1 MRLPNDSQRH
11 AIYGQTGS
19 GKTVGGLYWL
29 SRRDFDKKPW
39 LIINAKADPNIAKI
53 PRLEQIGIRDAPP
66 KQPGLYE
73 VRPLPAHDEPYLTEM
88 MWKIWDRG
96 KFGLFVDE
104 AYRIPRLDPAFNAI
118 LTQGRS
124 KRIPVIMLAQR
135 PAYVPPFF
143 MSEADFHQVYHLTNP
158 ADIKRIKEW
167 VPPIGPTRRDFHSQ
181 FYDVANGT
189 LTYLAP
195 VPPEAEIMD
204 RFDLRMP
211 RRIRHL
217 EGFARNVRHSGDQR
231 HKRA

>member
-39 LIINAKADPNIAKI
+39 LIIDYKGDPGIAKI
-53 PRLEQIGIRDAPP
+53 PRLEQIGVKDSVP
-66 KQPGLYE
+66 KHPGLYV
-73 VRPLPAHDEPYLTEM
+73 VRPLPSHDEPLITDM
-88 MWKIWDRG
+88 LWKLWDRG
-96 KFGLFVDE
+96 KTGLFVDE
-104 AYRIPRLDPAFNAI
+104 AYRIPSRDPAFNAV

-124 KRIPVIMLAQR
+124 KRIPVIALAQR
-135 PAYVPPFF
+135 PSWLSPFF
-143 MSEADFHQVYHLTNP
+143 MSEADFHQVYHLQNP

-167 VPPIGPTRRDFHSQ
+167 VPEFSGSRRDYHSQ
-181 FYDVANGT
+181 FYDVANGS

-195 VPPEAEIMD
+195 VPPEPEIMD